1 MAVNTHKWELTSLI
15 LFHVR
20 LIGSTLMTHRS
31 SSGESSG
38 KIGCF
43 LKTKKNGREAL
54 YHNIIPKSSISNE
67 IKSNKSQNYI
77 LQFSS
82 QAHITMICQSCQISN
97 LITKFQKVTVPSLP
111 SSRQVFYDK
120 NAKSQ
125 VHDTP

>member
-20 LIGSTLMTHRS
+20 LIGSTLLTHR

-38 KIGCF
+38 KVGCL
-43 LKTKKNGREAL
+43 LKTKTGREAS
-54 YHNIIPKSSISNE
+54 YHYIIPKSSISNE